1 MINFTIEGSSL
12 QIKNGDTILLT
23 TPTVY
28 VGLYTLALY
37 QDEPRIYLYNLAQ
50 GTNLSIFEA
59 RLDLCSDGGTPFT
72 IDSIIAFA
80 EANFGTFYVSVPPAT
95 GGATSALQQVGNA
108 SLASI
113 DGKTPALQGGKVP
126 VIDALGAREVT
137 LQEINTRDSDLD
149 YTGSIT
155 PSTPFVIDVEEKG
168 TLSFTTSGTW
178 VGTIIVEA
186 SLDGVDWRPTTYVAL
201 SSGNASSSFSANT
214 SGQINC
220 VGLDFIR
227 FRSNTISSGSATIVA
242 MSSRLVSN
250 VMLDNSLPSGSN
262 NIGSINNITGTVP
275 LPTGASTSDFQI
287 AGNNILGSI
296 ATRLNN
302 TTQSTV
308 ALYTA
313 LTDSTNSSV
322 FDKNDVLS
330 CTTFWSN
337 NYVAIDFHDTI
348 WQNITQGF
356 NIDAPNQDDII
367 LQGTEKDTPFSLT
380 INDGDNVILNV
391 ANIASLSAYTPD
403 DITIEGSVDGT
414 LWQTLPVLHG
424 FQYYT
429 YGVLLNNE
437 NSTVDTSSMNFVKLS
452 NTSGSTVTVD
462 GFLSMLAVNPN
473 GGATADYQ
481 SAQLTTLDNLYGI
494 ENDTY
499 RAFTIPSG
507 DVYNTPLDN
516 VATVSLFVTG
526 LTTSGGE
533 VEVMGSIDNVNF
545 FTLAGVIGFSTERK
559 INQDTPAVWVFNTQ
573 DIRYLKITNNNS
585 STAQI
590 ELKTS
595 RMSSTALIESLQSIG
610 NSSTKS
616 IVENQAN
623 GTQRTKLTDGT
634 NNVSVLDGG
643 GGYKGLVVSQG
654 ANVFIASAGNTSVV
668 QLAGGASFTGTID
681 SCFSQ
686 PATQINIQSDKDM
699 TLVVN
704 QYIDALGTRKSDTFT
719 YSILA
724 NQGFSMCL
732 PLAGNYINVVVTN
745 SAGAS
750 TTTFSIDTTFGMMQS
765 VDTYGNQP
773 ITIGTQTYGVTNSV
787 YVGGTSQ
794 VQVTPTVTSASA
806 YTAGNVVGGLLT
818 FPNIVNATVKSG
830 VLESISIAV
839 KSLQT
844 TSFKLYIF
852 SGLPST
858 TFTNKTAP
866 AIVVGDASKLLDVY
880 SFTTPDNGLGNNV
893 TLYYSDAI
901 NRSLVLDSS
910 SMYGV
915 LVCLGTPTFTTT
927 TDVIVTASILRD

>member
-37 QDEPRIYLYNLAQ
+37 QDVPKIYLYNLAQ
-50 GTNLSIFEA
+50 GTNLSIFEE

-72 IDSIIAFA
+72 INSIIAFA

-113 DGKTPALQGGKVP
+113 DGKTPALQDGKVP

-262 NIGSINNITGTVP
+262 NIGSINNITGTVS
-275 LPTGASTSDFQI
+275 LPTGASTSAKQDT
-287 AGNNILGSI
+287 GNNSLSAIDTKLGN
-296 ATRLNN
+296 A
-302 TTQSTV
+302 TQSTV
-308 ALYTA
+308 SLYVALK
-313 LTDSTNSSV
+313 DSTNSSTFV
-322 FDKNDVLS
+322 KNEVLS
-330 CTTFWSN
+330 CTTFWRN
-337 NYVAIDFHDTI
+337 NST
-348 WQNITQGF
+348 NITLPYSVEWF
-356 NIDAPNQDDII
+356 NVTAGVSIDDPDFDDIL
-367 LQGTEKDTPFSLT
+367 LQGTEKDTPFSVT
-380 INDGDNVILNV
+380 INDGDNITLDV

-403 DITIEGSVDGT
+403 DITVEGSVDGT
-414 LWQTLPVLHG
+414 IWQTLPVLKS
-424 FQYYT
+424 FKYYT
-429 YGVLLNNE
+429 EGILTNNE
-437 NSTVDTSSMNFVKLS
+437 NSSVDTSSINFVKLS
-452 NTSGSTVTVD
+452 NSTGSPVTVK

-473 GGATADYQ
+473 GGATANYQ

-499 RAFTIPSG
+499 RTFTIPSG
-507 DVYNTPLDN
+507 NFSVDTVFN
-516 VATVSLFVTG
+516 VSTVSLFVSG
-526 LTTSGGE
+526 LTNGGGE
-533 VEVMGSIDNVNF
+533 VQVLGSINQVDYFVLTGALG
-545 FTLAGVIGFSTERK
+545 FTTTTK
-559 INQDTPAVWVFNTQ
+559 ISRNETSNWIFNTQ
-573 DIRYLKITNNNS
+573 GIRYLKITNGNS

-590 ELKTS
+590 QLKTS
-595 RMSSTALIESLQSIG
+595 RMPSTALIEANQRNGIQS
-610 NSSTKS
+610 T
-616 IVENQAN
+616 
-623 GTQRTKLTDGT
+623 RLTDGA
-634 NNVSVLDGG
+634 NEVSVLDGG
-643 GGYKGLVVSQG
+643 GGNKGLVVSQG
-654 ANVFIASAGNTSVV
+654 ANVFIASAGNTSAV

-704 QYIDALGTRKSDTFT
+704 QYIDSLGTRKSDTFT

-732 PLAGNYINVVVTN
+732 PLAGNFINVVVTN

-750 TTTFSIDTTFGMMQS
+750 TTTFSIDTTFGTMQA
-765 VDTYGNQP
+765 VDTFGNQP
-773 ITIGTQTYGVTNSV
+773 ITIGTQSYGVTNSV
-787 YVGGTSQ
+787 FVGGTSQ

-806 YTAGNVVGGLLT
+806 YASGNVVGGLLT
-818 FPNIVNATVKSG
+818 FPNIVNSTVKSG
-830 VLESISIAV
+830 VLESISIAI
-839 KSLQT
+839 KSLQSA
-844 TSFKLYIF
+844 SFKLYVF
-852 SGLPST
+852 RSLPST

-866 AIVVGDASKLLDVY
+866 AIVVGDADKLLDVY

-901 NRSLVLDSS
+901 NRSLVLTDSNL
-910 SMYGV
+910 YAV
-915 LVCLGTPTFTTT
+915 LVTLGTPIFTTT
-927 TDVIVTASILRD
+927 TDVIVTCSILKD